1 MAVAHQTLP
10 AILGGQVRMGGKKV
24 RHLGFDRSSQE
35 LARSL
40 AQHVGQQIFEFP
52 WLAQGNNGIVLQG
65 VSLLREMWSASS
77 PPRYAASS
85 QTDVTNFAAYLAIEV
100 EGRFGHPHLRQISP
114 TGVPLLACLKA
125 NAICSSL
132 NRFFGIWHILRF
144 RTCAR
149 IFASV
154 WISPRGEDPALGE
167 VDMPWAYRRRMTAI
181 HKICA

>member
-1 MAVAHQTLP
+1 LDLNGPDPRLNGSFRQMAVAHQTLP

-35 LARSL
+35 LAHSL

-85 QTDVTNFAAYLAIEV
+85 QTDVTNFAAYLK
-100 EGRFGHPHLRQISP
+100 LR
-114 TGVPLLACLKA
+114 AA
-125 NAICSSL
+125 D
-132 NRFFGIWHILRF
+132 
-144 RTCAR
+144 R
-149 IFASV
+149 IRSAEPELV
-154 WISPRGEDPALGE
+154 HEP
-167 VDMPWAYRRRMTAI
+167 RRRSAKMRGLSNASLLLPRPSILLTEPFETASPDRLRG
-181 HKICA
+181 